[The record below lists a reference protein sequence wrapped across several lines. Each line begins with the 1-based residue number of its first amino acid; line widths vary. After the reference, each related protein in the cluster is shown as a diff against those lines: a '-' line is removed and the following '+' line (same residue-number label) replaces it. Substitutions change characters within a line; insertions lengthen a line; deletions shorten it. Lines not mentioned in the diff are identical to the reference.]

1 MKKILL
7 ILFLF
12 PLSIT
17 AGELS
22 QLTPTQEAYILA
34 GHHCCYS
41 DEVIEKVLN
50 KHQPF
55 PMPQKEFF
63 LPAYIPQSSLEEP
76 ADKWMWALFW
86 TLQAADIYSTSKGV
100 QYDCISEANPLL
112 PSVPTVAEMAI
123 LKAVVLLPS
132 YGNIGY
138 ENISREELIFPLL
151 FGTGVVAHNTRLVNK
166 AKNRC
171 DKR

>member
-63 LPAYIPQSSLEEP
+63 LPAYIDRQHVHSGLR
-76 ADKWMWALFW
+76 F
-86 TLQAADIYSTSKGV
+86 DIHDDEV
-100 QYDCISEANPLL
+100 
-112 PSVPTVAEMAI
+112 
-123 LKAVVLLPS
+123 
-132 YGNIGY
+132 
-138 ENISREELIFPLL
+138 
-151 FGTGVVAHNTRLVNK
+151 
-166 AKNRC
+166 
-171 DKR
+171 

>member
-7 ILFLF
+7 VLFLF

-17 AGELS
+17 ADELPK
-22 QLTPTQEAYILA
+22 LTSTQEAYILA
-34 GHHCCYS
+34 GYHCCYA
-41 DEVIEKVLN
+41 DEVIENVLYKNQRFLMPKN
-50 KHQPF
+50 KI
-55 PMPQKEFF
+55 
-63 LPAYIPQSSLEEP
+63 LVPAYIPQNALEEP
-76 ADKWMWALFW
+76 ADRWMWALFW
-86 TLQAADIYSTSKGV
+86 TIQAADIYSTNRGI

-112 PSVPTVAEMAI
+112 PSTPTIAEMAI

-132 YGNIGY
+132 YGSIGY

-151 FGTGVVAHNTRLVNK
+151 FGTGVVAHNMNLVHE

-171 DKR
+171 NLR